1 MVEKS
6 SFSCYN
12 TPFRNLNNVH
22 VQVYDLVIIKFYY
35 AVVTM

>member
-1 MVEKS
+1 MVEQS

-12 TPFRNLNNVH
+12 TSFRNLNNVH
-22 VQVYDLVIIKFYY
+22 VQVYDLVIINFYY